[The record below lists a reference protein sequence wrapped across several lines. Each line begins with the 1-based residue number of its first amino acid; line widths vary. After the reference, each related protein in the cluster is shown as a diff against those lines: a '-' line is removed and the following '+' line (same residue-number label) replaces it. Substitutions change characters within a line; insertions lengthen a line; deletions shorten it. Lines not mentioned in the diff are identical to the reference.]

1 MQLRGPMPVKG
12 WSCGDFEVC
21 ARAGAATAHRNR
33 PWPQG
38 QAPGHIY
45 ANDNATPRTDAGQR
59 VGVAVCYLQMTCTVR
74 LNTARPHTACR
85 SVRRRQVCQEGLA
98 ALQQLR
104 AANTQQ
110 QRCQERRTP
119 PGRRLRVFMDSLV
132 FFSTTTVLLL
142 PPTTCLFFWHR
153 HLHPLAG
160 SDAAWQR
167 CRPSHTESPIHL
179 LTHTPPSSDPAART
193 I

>member
-59 VGVAVCYLQMTCTVR
+59 VGVAVCYLQMTCAVR

-85 SVRRRQVCQEGLA
+85 SVRRRQVCQEGLV

-132 FFSTTTVLLL
+132 FFSTTTVL

>member
-59 VGVAVCYLQMTCTVR
+59 VGVAVCYLQMTCAVR

-132 FFSTTTVLLL
+132 FFSTTTVLHCCHQQHACFSGTVIIFIPWLAAMQPGSAAG
-142 PPTTCLFFWHR
+142 PPTRSL
-153 HLHPLAG
+153 
-160 SDAAWQR
+160 
-167 CRPSHTESPIHL
+167 PSTS
-179 LTHTPPSSDPAART
+179 
-193 I
+193 

>member
-1 MQLRGPMPVKG
+1 MILKCAPELARPRPIATDRGHKVRHL
-12 WSCGDFEVC
+12 D
-21 ARAGAATAHRNR
+21 T
-33 PWPQG
+33 
-38 QAPGHIY
+38 Y

-59 VGVAVCYLQMTCTVR
+59 VGVAVCYLQMTCAVR

-132 FFSTTTVLLL
+132 FFSTTTVLL